1 MYKAIALFLAGI
13 FISSCETETFVSYEI
28 DNLSTNDIIIQGSN
42 IIYST
47 EINQT
52 IKSKEI
58 SEIASWSKL
67 GKQTNYFEPTSMFGN
82 DLVITNAMGDN
93 TIIDNRLLS
102 NWNSSREIKRSV
114 AIHRYVL
121 EIDDSD
127 F

>member
-1 MYKAIALFLAGI
+1 MYKASILFCAVI
-13 FISSCETETFVSYEI
+13 IICSCETETFVNYEI
-28 DNLSTNDIIIQGSN
+28 DNLSTNDINVKGSN

-47 EINQT
+47 EIKQT

-82 DLVITNAMGDN
+82 DLVITNALGDT
-93 TIIDNRLLS
+93 TIIDYRLLS
-102 NWNSSREIKRSV
+102 NWNSDRDINRFV

-121 EIDDSD
+121 EIQDSD